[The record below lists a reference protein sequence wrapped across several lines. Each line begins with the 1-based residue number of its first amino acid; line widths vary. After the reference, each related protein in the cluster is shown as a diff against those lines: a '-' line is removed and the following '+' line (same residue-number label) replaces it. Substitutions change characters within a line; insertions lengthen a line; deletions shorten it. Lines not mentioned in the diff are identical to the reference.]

1 MSFDHLQGIFLTYGI
16 YSILVV
22 CGLFFL
28 VIWLFGFLML
38 VIAVRLS
45 GRNFRAKGFLR
56 KPSGSDWIPFLLKR
70 HYEGFEGNGAR
81 WTYRP
86 RRRCCFGRIGAR
98 FRPHL
103 TEPTV
108 AYRPQLPRRFSASR
122 SCK

>member
-1 MSFDHLQGIFLTYGI
+1 MSFDQLQGIFLTYGI

-70 HYEGFEGNGAR
+70 HYEGFEGNGPHYFNICRFCLLAGLIVLAAAAALVGSELV
-81 WTYRP
+81 
-86 RRRCCFGRIGAR
+86 FG
-98 FRPHL
+98 H
-103 TEPTV
+103 T
-108 AYRPQLPRRFSASR
+108 
-122 SCK
+122 